1 MKAVVVP
8 HPFYCEWNYEYTQK
22 SKLQQKPH
30 MHYISEPTFDTLIA
44 DMGLLLHILTP
55 MVEDR
60 EKSDGAKYTWM
71 YYADKLC

>member
-1 MKAVVVP
+1 
-8 HPFYCEWNYEYTQK
+8 
-22 SKLQQKPH
+22 
-30 MHYISEPTFDTLIA
+30 MHYISEPTVYTSIA

-60 EKSDGAKYTWM
+60 EKSDGAKYTWK